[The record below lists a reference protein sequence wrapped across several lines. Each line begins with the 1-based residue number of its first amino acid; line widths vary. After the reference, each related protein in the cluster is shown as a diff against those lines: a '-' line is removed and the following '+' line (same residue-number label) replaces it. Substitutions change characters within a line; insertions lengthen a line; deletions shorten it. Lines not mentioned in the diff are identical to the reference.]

1 MFPIACMV
9 FVMNSLSAAVI
20 NYRQQVIILQHCYS
34 VTLTKK
40 RNKPKTKTAFKH
52 NGFDSRK
59 LQLLFILYEING
71 KQRTPGA
78 VEKSPIHFYKVILL
92 FTKQ

>member
-20 NYRQQVIILQHCYS
+20 NYRQRVIILQHYYS

-40 RNKPKTKTAFKH
+40 QNKPKTKTAFIM
-52 NGFDSRK
+52 DSTQESFSCCSYCMK
-59 LQLLFILYEING
+59 
-71 KQRTPGA
+71 
-78 VEKSPIHFYKVILL
+78 
-92 FTKQ
+92 

>member
-1 MFPIACMV
+1 MFPVACMV

-20 NYRQQVIILQHCYS
+20 NYRQRVIILQHYYS

-40 RNKPKTKTAFKH
+40 QNKLKTKTAFKH